1 MLLTQIKT
9 VMPAFLLHRLSLSDI
24 LILLQQKDIV
34 IVLSITVTVFLILLI
49 LGIRKTHKLNEENQR
64 LADLNPLDSTEDD
77 SYKDFTEGHLYSN
90 D

>member
-1 MLLTQIKT
+1 
-9 VMPAFLLHRLSLSDI
+9 MPAFLLHRLSLSDI

-34 IVLSITVTVFLILLI
+34 IVLSITVMVFLILLI

>member
-1 MLLTQIKT
+1 
-9 VMPAFLLHRLSLSDI
+9 MPAFLLHRLSLSDI